1 LDGCRTFKLFE
12 IEANL
17 SSAENEDRIS
27 DLGYRAVQPATD
39 PVADD
44 PVIADPVQDNG
55 VPPASLRIWPIPIVV
70 IVAFFLH
77 LGTSIFVLLLA
88 MFWIHGSIGPEMFQD
103 ATVLQSVTQ
112 SRLGLAVTLIVPQS
126 MMILPVVIAAWLSPV
141 SFTERLG
148 LVRGTWPIKLW
159 ISSAIATP
167 IVGLVS
173 SMIVGGL
180 MGESESLQDMTSI
193 FRGLGQGG
201 FFIPL
206 ALMVGLTPGICEE
219 LLFRGYV
226 QTRLSQ
232 RLGGLFAILVT
243 SIAFA
248 AFHMDLVHSTAVV
261 AIGVYLGWL
270 SWASGS
276 IFPAMIAHFVN
287 NFLSVAAV
295 VMLPE
300 SAMEAGP
307 VNPEEIPDATALV
320 MAVVVLSSVV
330 AFVFTLRQA
339 RRHRLSV
346 A

>member
-1 LDGCRTFKLFE
+1 
-12 IEANL
+12 L
-17 SSAENEDRIS
+17 SSAENDGRIS
-27 DLGYRAVQPATD
+27 DLAYQPVQTASD
-39 PVADD
+39 PM
-44 PVIADPVQDNG
+44 IADREESKSSQ
-55 VPPASLRIWPIPIVV
+55 SRRIWPIPIVV
-70 IVAFFLH
+70 MVAFFLH
-77 LGTSIFVLLLA
+77 LGTSIFAFLFVMWL
-88 MFWIHGSIGPEMFQD
+88 IHGSIGLEMFQD
-103 ATVLQSVTQ
+103 SAAIQSVTQ
-112 SRLGLAVTLIVPQS
+112 SRLGLSVTLIVPQA
-126 MMILPVVIAAWLSPV
+126 MMILPVVVAAWLSPTP
-141 SFTERLG
+141 FTERLG
-148 LVRGTWPIKLW
+148 LVRGTWPLKLW
-159 ISSAIATP
+159 ISSAVATP

-180 MGESESLQDMTSI
+180 MGESESLEEMTSI
-193 FRGLGQGG
+193 FRGLGEGG

-226 QTRLSQ
+226 QTRLSE

-243 SIAFA
+243 SVAFA

-261 AIGVYLGWL
+261 AIGIYLGWL

-295 VMLPE
+295 VFLPE
-300 SAMEAGP
+300 SATGP
-307 VNPEEIPDATALV
+307 GTVNPEDIPDAAVLV
-320 MAVVVLSSVV
+320 MAAVVLSSVF

-339 RRHRLSV
+339 RKYRLSF

>member
-1 LDGCRTFKLFE
+1 
-12 IEANL
+12 L
-17 SSAENEDRIS
+17 SSAENEGRIS
-27 DLGYRAVQPATD
+27 DVAYRAVQPE
-39 PVADD
+39 
-44 PVIADPVQDNG
+44 ADPMVAISGGGEDSSTQS
-55 VPPASLRIWPIPIVV
+55 PRIWPLPIVV
-70 IVAFFLH
+70 IIAFCLH
-77 LGTSIFVLLLA
+77 LVTSIIALLFA
-88 MFWIHGSIGPEMFQD
+88 MLVVHGSISQESE
-103 ATVLQSVTQ
+103 VLQSVIQ
-112 SRLGLAVTLIVPQS
+112 SRVGLSLTLILPQT
-126 MMILPVVIAAWLSPV
+126 MMILPVVVAAVLSPV
-141 SFTERLG
+141 SFSERLG

-232 RLGGLFAILVT
+232 RIGGLFAILVT
-243 SIAFA
+243 SVAFA

-300 SAMEAGP
+300 SAMGAGP
-307 VNPEEIPDATALV
+307 VNPEEIPDVAALV
-320 MAVVVLSSVV
+320 MLAIVLSSVV
-330 AFVFTLRQA
+330 AFVFTLQQA
-339 RRHRLSV
+339 RKHRLSV

>member
-1 LDGCRTFKLFE
+1 
-12 IEANL
+12 L
-17 SSAENEDRIS
+17 SSSENEDRIS
-27 DLGYRAVQPATD
+27 DLAYQAVQPEPD
-39 PVADD
+39 PVIDK
-44 PVIADPVQDNG
+44 PVIADPLQDDG
-55 VPPASLRIWPIPIVV
+55 APPPSQRIWPIPIVV
-70 IVAFFLH
+70 VGAFFLH
-77 LGTSIFVLLLA
+77 LGTSIFALLLA
-88 MFWIHGSIGPEMFQD
+88 MLLINGSISAEMFQD
-103 ATVLQSVTQ
+103 GAVLQNVTQ
-112 SRLGLAVTLIVPQS
+112 SRLGLSLALILPQS
-126 MMILPVVIAAWLSPV
+126 MMILPVAIAAWLSPV
-141 SFTERLG
+141 PFTERLG

-180 MGESESLQDMTSI
+180 MGESESLEEMSSI
-193 FRGLGQGG
+193 FRGLGQDG

-232 RLGGLFAILVT
+232 RIGGLFAILVT
-243 SIAFA
+243 SVAFA

-300 SAMEAGP
+300 SAMGAGP
-307 VNPEEIPDATALV
+307 VNPEEIPDVAALV
-320 MAVVVLSSVV
+320 MLAIVFSSVV

-339 RRHRLSV
+339 RKHRLSV

>member
-1 LDGCRTFKLFE
+1 M
-12 IEANL
+12 
-17 SSAENEDRIS
+17 SSAENEGPIS
-27 DLGYRAVQPATD
+27 DLAYQAVQPATD
-39 PVADD
+39 PMISNPDEAVSS
-44 PVIADPVQDNG
+44 PLSPRV
-55 VPPASLRIWPIPIVV
+55 WPIPIVV
-70 IVAFFLH
+70 AIAFCLH
-77 LGTSIFVLLLA
+77 LGTSIFALLFA
-88 MFWIHGSIGPEMFQD
+88 MFLINGSIRPDMLRDG
-103 ATVLQSVTQ
+103 AALQSVTQ
-112 SRLGLAVTLIVPQS
+112 SRLGLSLTLIVPQT
-126 MMILPVVIAAWLSPV
+126 MMILPVLIAALLSPV
-141 SFTERLG
+141 PFTERLG
-148 LVRGTWPIKLW
+148 LVRGTWPLKLW

-180 MGESESLQDMTSI
+180 MGESESLQDMTGI

-232 RLGGLFAILVT
+232 RIGGLFAILVT
-243 SIAFA
+243 SVVFA

-295 VMLPE
+295 VLLPE
-300 SAMEAGP
+300 STLGAGP
-307 VNPEEIPDATALV
+307 VKPEDIPDAAALV
-320 MAVVVLSSVV
+320 MATVVLSSVF

-339 RRHRLSV
+339 RKHRLSV